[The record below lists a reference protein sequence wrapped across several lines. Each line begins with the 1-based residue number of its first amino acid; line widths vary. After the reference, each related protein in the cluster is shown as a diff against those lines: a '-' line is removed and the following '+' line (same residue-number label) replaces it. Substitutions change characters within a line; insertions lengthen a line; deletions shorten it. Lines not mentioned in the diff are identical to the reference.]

1 MLVDLFIIPIKDHI
15 LNEHL
20 LYNLMKLASKLKFF
34 SMKIYNFYTDLNTAP
49 LHFLINISWNDHFG
63 NYLEDLNDLED
74 HVALVEKTITVIG
87 LETEPYNMLM
97 EDGSSR

>member
-34 SMKIYNFYTDLNTAP
+34 SMKIYNFYTDLNAAP
-49 LHFLINISWNDHFG
+49 LHFLSIFLGMII
-63 NYLEDLNDLED
+63 LEIIL
-74 HVALVEKTITVIG
+74 KI
-87 LETEPYNMLM
+87 
-97 EDGSSR
+97 